1 MHDSQQWWEEF
12 WAEQGPGNL
21 TKNGHGATCWNDL
34 VWRVNLEY
42 WRDLFDKQAPGRKM
56 LECGCGSAKLSQF
69 MAHNGYQCSLLDYSE
84 NALHQGKKAFSAQ
97 SLSGDFYIGDMSQL
111 CFPDNSFD
119 IVFSG
124 GVLEFFDDV
133 RKPIGEMVRV
143 LKPGG
148 IFASNM
154 VPRKISIQTIA
165 DFERT
170 LVYSCRNLVKGRFSE
185 VFRRVE
191 SVPRHFGVNPMP
203 LQGYID
209 VCRQTQLESVVGLVM
224 TPFPNLALPKVG
236 KILYARFMS
245 EMMPFWQKF
254 NVSKRRWTEIC
265 GILYT
270 IYGTKK

>member
-1 MHDSQQWWEEF
+1 MKTNIFELIDCIDAMKKLTDNSIDMVCTDPPYFLDGLGDDWNKDKIDKK
-12 WAEQGPGNL
+12 GSSSMVGNL
-21 TKNGHGATCWNDL
+21 PKGMK
-34 VWRVNLEY
+34 
-42 WRDLFDKQAPGRKM
+42 FDRKQSKKFSEFYRKVSD
-56 LECGCGSAKLSQF
+56 E
-69 MAHNGYQCSLLDYSE
+69 
-84 NALHQGKKAFSAQ
+84 
-97 SLSGDFYIGDMSQL
+97 
-111 CFPDNSFD
+111 
-119 IVFSG
+119 VF
-124 GVLEFFDDV
+124 
-133 RKPIGEMVRV
+133 RV